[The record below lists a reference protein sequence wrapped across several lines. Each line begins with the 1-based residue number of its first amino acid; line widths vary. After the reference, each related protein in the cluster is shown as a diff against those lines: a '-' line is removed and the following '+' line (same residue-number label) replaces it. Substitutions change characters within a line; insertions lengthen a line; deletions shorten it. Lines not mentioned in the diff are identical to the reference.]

1 MSHYAFMIKKA
12 NWLVPMIN
20 LCKNNNSTICAVLPS
35 IPLDVLGNANNCTKS
50 TSNGINGGTRDNS
63 FTKEGSV
70 YVFSLVE

>member
-1 MSHYAFMIKKA
+1 MWEQNYNNIP
-12 NWLVPMIN
+12 VP
-20 LCKNNNSTICAVLPS
+20 PS
-35 IPLDVLGNANNCTKS
+35 IPLDIIGNANNCTKS